1 MLYTAPVRDRSLEA
15 APGGSGHQ
23 AQRLGRYAQ
32 RLGRYGGTPM
42 RWASHVS
49 ERASWDEALA
59 ECADGVTT
67 ALGAGV
73 DADLVVVFVSSHH
86 AEAGQRLL
94 DTTRERF
101 PGASIVGCS
110 GAGVIGGGHEV
121 EDSPGLSLTVGS
133 LPDVTVHGFHLRGE
147 DLPSADAPPE
157 AWADQIG
164 VPLDADPA
172 FVLLTDPFTFDADA
186 LLTGMDYAFPGAV
199 KIGGMASSGG
209 GGSQTNTLYL
219 NETAHR
225 EGAVGVALLGNVVV
239 DTVVA
244 QGCRPIGE
252 PMRIT
257 EAERNV
263 LISLD
268 GEPPVQRLQEL
279 YERSSEHDRELVQHN
294 LFMGIAMDPLLENV
308 QAGDFL
314 IRNVVGMDQRRGV
327 LAIGALLREGQL
339 VQFHVRDADT
349 SAEDL
354 RLALASYRTA
364 AGDRSPA
371 GALLFSCVGRGRHL
385 YGRIDHDTGLFG
397 ELVGSMPLGGF
408 FCNGEIGPV
417 ASTTYLHGYT
427 SSFAIFRARTSSD

>member
-1 MLYTAPVRDRSLEA
+1 
-15 APGGSGHQ
+15 
-23 AQRLGRYAQ
+23 
-32 RLGRYGGTPM
+32 M

-73 DADLVVVFVSSHH
+73 DPDLVAVFASPHH
-86 AEAGQRLL
+86 GGADQQLL
-94 DTTRERF
+94 DATRARF

-121 EDSPGLSLTVGS
+121 EDAPGLSLTVGS
-133 LPDVTVHGFHLRGE
+133 LPDVTLRGFHLRGE

-157 AWADQIG
+157 AWAERIG

-172 FVLLTDPFTFDADA
+172 FVLLADPFTFDTDA
-186 LLTGMDYAFPGAV
+186 LLAGLDYAFPGAV
-199 KIGGMASSGG
+199 KIGGLASGG
-209 GGSQTNTLYL
+209 SGPGDPQALFL
-219 NETAHR
+219 NETAYR
-225 EGAVGVALLGNVVV
+225 EGAVGMALFGNVVV

-257 EAERNV
+257 GAERNV
-263 LISLD
+263 LLSLD
-268 GEPPVQRLQEL
+268 GEPPVQKLQEL
-279 YERSSEHDRELVQHN
+279 FERCSPRDRELVQRN
-294 LFMGIAMDPLLENV
+294 LFMGIAMDPLLETV

-314 IRNVVGMDQRRGV
+314 IRNVVGMDPQRGV
-327 LAIGALLREGQL
+327 LAVGAQLREGQL

-354 RLALASYRTA
+354 RLALASYRSA

-371 GALLFSCVGRGRHL
+371 GVLLFSCTGRGRHL
-385 YGRIDHDTGLFG
+385 YGQVDHDTGIFD

-427 SSFAIFRARTSSD
+427 SSFAIFRART

>member
-1 MLYTAPVRDRSLEA
+1 
-15 APGGSGHQ
+15 
-23 AQRLGRYAQ
+23 
-32 RLGRYGGTPM
+32 M

-49 ERASWDEALA
+49 ERPSWEEALA
-59 ECADGVTT
+59 ECADAVTA
-67 ALGAGV
+67 ALGAGIV
-73 DADLVVVFVSSHH
+73 PDLVVVFASSHH
-86 AEAGQRLL
+86 GGADQQLL
-94 DTTRERF
+94 DATRARF

-157 AWADQIG
+157 AWAERIG
-164 VPLDADPA
+164 VALDAEPA

-186 LLTGMDYAFPGAV
+186 LLAGMDYAFPGAV

-209 GGSQTNTLYL
+209 GSHPNALFL

-257 EAERNV
+257 GAERNV
-263 LISLD
+263 LLSLD

-279 YERSSEHDRELVQHN
+279 YERSSEHDRELVQRN

-314 IRNVVGMDQRRGV
+314 IRNVVGMDASRGV
-327 LAIGALLREGQL
+327 LAVGALLREGQL

-354 RLALASYRTA
+354 RLALASYASA

-371 GALLFSCVGRGRHL
+371 GALLFSCVGRGRGL
-385 YGRIDHDTGLFG
+385 YGRVDHDTGLFG

-427 SSFAIFRARTSSD
+427 SSFAIFRARTTAD

>member
-1 MLYTAPVRDRSLEA
+1 
-15 APGGSGHQ
+15 
-23 AQRLGRYAQ
+23 
-32 RLGRYGGTPM
+32 M

-73 DADLVVVFVSSHH
+73 DPDLVAVFASPHH
-86 AEAGQRLL
+86 GGADQQLL
-94 DTTRERF
+94 DATRARF

-121 EDSPGLSLTVGS
+121 EDAPGLSLTVGS
-133 LPDVTVHGFHLRGE
+133 LPDVTLRGFHLRGE

-157 AWADQIG
+157 AWAERIG

-172 FVLLTDPFTFDADA
+172 FVLLADPFTFDTDA
-186 LLTGMDYAFPGAV
+186 LLAGLDYAFPGAV
-199 KIGGMASSGG
+199 KIGGLASGG
-209 GGSQTNTLYL
+209 SGPGDPQALFL
-219 NETAHR
+219 NETAYR
-225 EGAVGVALLGNVVV
+225 DGAVGMALFGNVVV

-257 EAERNV
+257 GAERNV
-263 LISLD
+263 LLSLD
-268 GEPPVQRLQEL
+268 GEPPVQKLQEL
-279 YERSSEHDRELVQHN
+279 YERSSERDRGLVKRN
-294 LFMGIAMDPLLENV
+294 LFMGIAMDPLLETV

-314 IRNVVGMDQRRGV
+314 IRNVVGMDPQRGV
-327 LAIGALLREGQL
+327 LAVGAQLREGQL

-354 RLALASYRTA
+354 RLALASYRSA

-371 GALLFSCVGRGRHL
+371 GVLLFSCTGRGRHL
-385 YGRIDHDTGLFG
+385 YGQVDHDTGIFD

-427 SSFAIFRARTSSD
+427 SSFAIFRART

>member
-1 MLYTAPVRDRSLEA
+1 
-15 APGGSGHQ
+15 
-23 AQRLGRYAQ
+23 
-32 RLGRYGGTPM
+32 M

-73 DADLVVVFVSSHH
+73 DPDLVAVFASPHH
-86 AEAGQRLL
+86 GGADQQLL
-94 DTTRERF
+94 DATRARF

-121 EDSPGLSLTVGS
+121 EDAPGLSLTVGS
-133 LPDVTVHGFHLRGE
+133 LPDVTLRGFHLRGE

-157 AWADQIG
+157 AWAERTG

-172 FVLLTDPFTFDADA
+172 FVLLADPFTFDTDA
-186 LLTGMDYAFPGAV
+186 LLAGLDYAFPGAV
-199 KIGGMASSGG
+199 KIGGLASGG
-209 GGSQTNTLYL
+209 SGPGDPQALFL
-219 NETAHR
+219 NETAYR
-225 EGAVGVALLGNVVV
+225 EGAVGMALFGNVVV

-257 EAERNV
+257 GAERNV
-263 LISLD
+263 LLSLD
-268 GEPPVQRLQEL
+268 GEPPVQKLQEL
-279 YERSSEHDRELVQHN
+279 FERCSPRDRELVQRN
-294 LFMGIAMDPLLENV
+294 LFMGIAMDPLLETV

-314 IRNVVGMDQRRGV
+314 IRNVVGMDPQRGV
-327 LAIGALLREGQL
+327 LAVGAQLREGQL

-354 RLALASYRTA
+354 RLALASYRSA

-371 GALLFSCVGRGRHL
+371 GVLLFSCTGRGRHL
-385 YGRIDHDTGLFG
+385 YGQVDHDTGIFD

-427 SSFAIFRARTSSD
+427 SSFAIFRART

>member
-1 MLYTAPVRDRSLEA
+1 
-15 APGGSGHQ
+15 
-23 AQRLGRYAQ
+23 
-32 RLGRYGGTPM
+32 M

-49 ERASWDEALA
+49 ERPAWEEALT
-59 ECADGVTT
+59 ECADRVAA
-67 ALGAGV
+67 ALGEGV
-73 DADLVVVFVSSHH
+73 EPDLVAVFASTHH
-86 AEAGQRLL
+86 GGADQALL
-94 DTTRERF
+94 DATRARF
-101 PGASIVGCS
+101 PGACVIGCS

-121 EDSPGLSLTVGS
+121 EDAPGLSLTAGS
-133 LPDVTVHGFHLRGE
+133 LPDVTVRGFHLNSG

-157 AWADQIG
+157 AWAERIA
-164 VPLDADPA
+164 VPQDADPA
-172 FVLLTDPFTFDADA
+172 FVLLADPFSFDTDS
-186 LLTGMDYAFPGAV
+186 LLSGMDYAFPGSV
-199 KIGGMASSGG
+199 KIGGVASGG
-209 GGSQTNTLYL
+209 DGPSHPNALYL

-225 EGAVGVALLGNVVV
+225 EGAVGVALFGNVVV

-257 EAERNV
+257 GAEHNV
-263 LISLD
+263 LLSLD

-279 YERSSEHDRELVQHN
+279 YERCSERDRELVQRN
-294 LFMGIAMDPLLENV
+294 LFIGIAMDPLRDTV

-314 IRNVVGMDQRRGV
+314 IRTVVGMDPRRGV
-327 LAIGALLREGQL
+327 LAVGARLREGQL
-339 VQFHVRDADT
+339 VQFHVRDAET

-354 RLALASYRTA
+354 RLALASYSST

-385 YGRIDHDTGLFG
+385 YGQVDHDTGLFG

-427 SSFAIFRARTSSD
+427 SSFAIFRART

>member
-1 MLYTAPVRDRSLEA
+1 
-15 APGGSGHQ
+15 
-23 AQRLGRYAQ
+23 
-32 RLGRYGGTPM
+32 M

-73 DADLVVVFVSSHH
+73 DPDLVAVFASPHH
-86 AEAGQRLL
+86 GGADQQLL
-94 DTTRERF
+94 DATRARF

-121 EDSPGLSLTVGS
+121 EDAPGLSLTVGS
-133 LPDVTVHGFHLRGE
+133 LPDVTLRGFHLRGE

-157 AWADQIG
+157 AWAERTG

-172 FVLLTDPFTFDADA
+172 FVLLADPFTFDTDA
-186 LLTGMDYAFPGAV
+186 LLAGLDYAFPGAV
-199 KIGGMASSGG
+199 KIGGLASGG
-209 GGSQTNTLYL
+209 SGPGDPQALFL
-219 NETAHR
+219 NETAYR
-225 EGAVGVALLGNVVV
+225 EGAVGMALFGNVVV

-257 EAERNV
+257 GAERNV
-263 LISLD
+263 LLSLD
-268 GEPPVQRLQEL
+268 GEPPVQKLQEL
-279 YERSSEHDRELVQHN
+279 FERCSPRDRELVQRN
-294 LFMGIAMDPLLENV
+294 LFMGIAMDPLLETV

-314 IRNVVGMDQRRGV
+314 IRNVVGMDPQRGV
-327 LAIGALLREGQL
+327 LAVGAQLREGQL

-354 RLALASYRTA
+354 RLALASYRSA

-371 GALLFSCVGRGRHL
+371 GVLLFSCTGRGRHL
-385 YGRIDHDTGLFG
+385 YGQVDHDTGIFD

-427 SSFAIFRARTSSD
+427 SSFAIF

>member
-1 MLYTAPVRDRSLEA
+1 
-15 APGGSGHQ
+15 
-23 AQRLGRYAQ
+23 
-32 RLGRYGGTPM
+32 M

-49 ERASWDEALA
+49 ERPSWEEALS
-59 ECADGVTT
+59 ECADRVAAG
-67 ALGAGV
+67 LGEGIGPDLIAVFASPHHSG
-73 DADLVVVFVSSHH
+73 AD
-86 AEAGQRLL
+86 QPLL
-94 DTTRERF
+94 DATRARF
-101 PGASIVGCS
+101 PGASVIGCS

-121 EDSPGLSLTVGS
+121 EDAPGLSLTAGS
-133 LPDVTVHGFHLRGE
+133 LPDVTIRGFHLRGG

-157 AWADQIG
+157 AWAERTG
-164 VPLDADPA
+164 VPLDADPS
-172 FVLLTDPFTFDADA
+172 FLLLTDPLTFDADA
-186 LLTGMDYAFPGAV
+186 LLSGMDYAFPDAV
-199 KIGGMASSGG
+199 KIGGLASGG
-209 GGSQTNTLYL
+209 DGPSHPHALYL
-219 NETAHR
+219 NETAYR
-225 EGAVGVALLGNVVV
+225 EGAVGVALFGNVVV

-257 EAERNV
+257 GADRNV
-263 LISLD
+263 LLSLD

-279 YERSSEHDRELVQHN
+279 YERSSERDRELVQRN
-294 LFMGIAMDPLLENV
+294 LFMGIAMDPLMGTV

-314 IRNVVGMDQRRGV
+314 IRNVVGMDPHRGV
-327 LAIGALLREGQL
+327 LAVGALLREGQL

-354 RLALASYRTA
+354 RLALAGYRSA

-371 GALLFSCVGRGRHL
+371 GALLFSCTGRGRHL
-385 YGRIDHDTGLFG
+385 YGQVDHDTGLFG

-427 SSFAIFRARTSSD
+427 SSFAIFRART

>member
-1 MLYTAPVRDRSLEA
+1 
-15 APGGSGHQ
+15 
-23 AQRLGRYAQ
+23 
-32 RLGRYGGTPM
+32 M

-73 DADLVVVFVSSHH
+73 DPDLVAVFASPHH
-86 AEAGQRLL
+86 GGAVQQLL
-94 DTTRERF
+94 DATRARF

-121 EDSPGLSLTVGS
+121 EDAPGLSLTVGS
-133 LPDVTVHGFHLRGE
+133 LPDVTLRGFHLRGE

-157 AWADQIG
+157 AWAERIG

-172 FVLLTDPFTFDADA
+172 FVLLADPFTFDTDA
-186 LLTGMDYAFPGAV
+186 LLAGLDYAFPGAV
-199 KIGGMASSGG
+199 KIGGLASGG
-209 GGSQTNTLYL
+209 SGPGDPQALFL
-219 NETAHR
+219 NETAYR
-225 EGAVGVALLGNVVV
+225 DGAVGMALFGNVVV

-257 EAERNV
+257 GAERNV
-263 LISLD
+263 LLSLD
-268 GEPPVQRLQEL
+268 GEPPVQKLQEL
-279 YERSSEHDRELVQHN
+279 FERCSPRDRELVQRN
-294 LFMGIAMDPLLENV
+294 LFMGIAMDPLLETV

-314 IRNVVGMDQRRGV
+314 IRNVVGMDPQRGV
-327 LAIGALLREGQL
+327 LAVGAQLREGQL

-354 RLALASYRTA
+354 RLALASYRSA

-371 GALLFSCVGRGRHL
+371 GVLLFSCTGRGRHL
-385 YGRIDHDTGLFG
+385 YGQVDHDTGIFD

-427 SSFAIFRARTSSD
+427 SSFAIFRART

>member
-1 MLYTAPVRDRSLEA
+1 
-15 APGGSGHQ
+15 
-23 AQRLGRYAQ
+23 
-32 RLGRYGGTPM
+32 M

-73 DADLVVVFVSSHH
+73 DPDLVAVFASPHH
-86 AEAGQRLL
+86 GGADQQLL
-94 DTTRERF
+94 DATRTRF

-121 EDSPGLSLTVGS
+121 EDAPGLSLTVGS
-133 LPDVTVHGFHLRGE
+133 LPDVTLRGFHLRGE

-157 AWADQIG
+157 AWAERIG

-172 FVLLTDPFTFDADA
+172 FVLLADPFTFDTDA
-186 LLTGMDYAFPGAV
+186 LLAGLDYAFPGAV
-199 KIGGMASSGG
+199 KIGGLASGG
-209 GGSQTNTLYL
+209 SGPGDPQALFL
-219 NETAHR
+219 NETAYR
-225 EGAVGVALLGNVVV
+225 EGAVGMALFGNVVV

-257 EAERNV
+257 GAERNV
-263 LISLD
+263 LLSLD
-268 GEPPVQRLQEL
+268 GEPPVQKLQEL
-279 YERSSEHDRELVQHN
+279 FERCSPRDRELVQRN
-294 LFMGIAMDPLLENV
+294 LFMGIAMDPLLETV

-314 IRNVVGMDQRRGV
+314 IRNVVGMDPQRGV
-327 LAIGALLREGQL
+327 LAVGAQLREGQL

-354 RLALASYRTA
+354 RLALASYRSA

-371 GALLFSCVGRGRHL
+371 GVLLFSCTGRGRHL
-385 YGRIDHDTGLFG
+385 YGQVDHDTGIFD

-427 SSFAIFRARTSSD
+427 SSFAIFRART

>member
-1 MLYTAPVRDRSLEA
+1 
-15 APGGSGHQ
+15 
-23 AQRLGRYAQ
+23 
-32 RLGRYGGTPM
+32 M

-73 DADLVVVFVSSHH
+73 DPDLVAVFASPHH
-86 AEAGQRLL
+86 GGADQQLL
-94 DTTRERF
+94 DATRTRF

-121 EDSPGLSLTVGS
+121 EDAPGLSLTVGS
-133 LPDVTVHGFHLRGE
+133 LPDVTLRGFHLRGE

-157 AWADQIG
+157 AWAERTG

-172 FVLLTDPFTFDADA
+172 FVLLADPFTFDTDA
-186 LLTGMDYAFPGAV
+186 LLAGLDYAFPGAV
-199 KIGGMASSGG
+199 KIGGLASGG
-209 GGSQTNTLYL
+209 SGPGDPQALFL
-219 NETAHR
+219 NETAYR
-225 EGAVGVALLGNVVV
+225 DGAVGMALFGNVVV

-257 EAERNV
+257 GAERNV
-263 LISLD
+263 LLSLD
-268 GEPPVQRLQEL
+268 GEPPVQKLQEL
-279 YERSSEHDRELVQHN
+279 FERCSPRDRELVQRN
-294 LFMGIAMDPLLENV
+294 LFMGIAMDPLLETV

-314 IRNVVGMDQRRGV
+314 IRNVVGMDPQRGV
-327 LAIGALLREGQL
+327 LAVGAQLREGQL

-354 RLALASYRTA
+354 RLALASYRSA

-371 GALLFSCVGRGRHL
+371 GVLLFSCTGRGRHL
-385 YGRIDHDTGLFG
+385 YGQVDHDTGIFD

-427 SSFAIFRARTSSD
+427 SSFAIFRART

>member
-1 MLYTAPVRDRSLEA
+1 
-15 APGGSGHQ
+15 
-23 AQRLGRYAQ
+23 
-32 RLGRYGGTPM
+32 M

-73 DADLVVVFVSSHH
+73 DPDLVAVFASPHH
-86 AEAGQRLL
+86 GGADQQLL
-94 DTTRERF
+94 DATRARF

-121 EDSPGLSLTVGS
+121 EDAPGLSLTVGS
-133 LPDVTVHGFHLRGE
+133 LPDVTLRGFHLRGE

-157 AWADQIG
+157 AWAERIG

-172 FVLLTDPFTFDADA
+172 FVLLADPFTFDTDA
-186 LLTGMDYAFPGAV
+186 LLAGLDYAFPGAV
-199 KIGGMASSGG
+199 KIGGLASGG
-209 GGSQTNTLYL
+209 SGPGDPQALFL
-219 NETAHR
+219 NETAYR
-225 EGAVGVALLGNVVV
+225 DGAVGMALFGNVVV

-257 EAERNV
+257 GAERNV
-263 LISLD
+263 LLSLD
-268 GEPPVQRLQEL
+268 GEPPVQKLQEL
-279 YERSSEHDRELVQHN
+279 FERCSPRDRELVQRN
-294 LFMGIAMDPLLENV
+294 LFMGIAMDPLLETV

-314 IRNVVGMDQRRGV
+314 IRNVVGMDPQRGV
-327 LAIGALLREGQL
+327 LAVGAQLREGQL

-354 RLALASYRTA
+354 RLALASYRSA

-371 GALLFSCVGRGRHL
+371 GVLLFSCTGRGRHL
-385 YGRIDHDTGLFG
+385 YGQVDHDTGIFD

-427 SSFAIFRARTSSD
+427 SSFAIFRART